1 MDFGSL
7 KEFLEY
13 LNKYM
18 FLEKKKIQEQCWAII
33 WPGPV
38 A

>member
-18 FLEKKKIQEQCWAII
+18 FLEKKRKFRNSAEPLFGLAQ
-33 WPGPV
+33 
-38 A
+38 